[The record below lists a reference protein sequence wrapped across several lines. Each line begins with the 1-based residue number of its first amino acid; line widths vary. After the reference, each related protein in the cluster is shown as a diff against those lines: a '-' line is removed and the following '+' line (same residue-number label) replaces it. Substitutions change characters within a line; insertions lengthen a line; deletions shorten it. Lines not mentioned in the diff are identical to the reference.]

1 MEIKE
6 CTTMKTK
13 KGTEVKVRLTPDEKE
28 KLSSLSADAGM
39 SMSDYIRSCLYSE
52 NKIILLSEGAE
63 IAKNLFLIHNDLACF
78 RSSGNIQSESVT
90 ALTKTM
96 ENLSSKINSL
106 VDRLSDIHSNF
117 EEGNENE

>member
-1 MEIKE
+1 
-6 CTTMKTK
+6 MKTK
-13 KGTEVKVRLTPDEKE
+13 KGTEVKVRLTPDEKG